1 MKVTKSNN
9 KRLGMHVTLA
19 YLQRNEGVL
28 FLLLEQ
34 KIHQEGQVIHSDESG
49 KSGIEVRSPSA
60 LN

>member
-9 KRLGMHVTLA
+9 KRLGCNCDSGLFTE
-19 YLQRNEGVL
+19 EGVL